1 MIKPL
6 MTFVSNFRIGP
17 ILAKISIKTVKTC
30 NFSLP
35 NENEFLLSDQKCQK
49 CIVNVITKAFVLFQ
63 LKIME

>member
-17 ILAKISIKTVKTC
+17 ILAQIGVKICS
-30 NFSLP
+30 FSLVLP

>member
-17 ILAKISIKTVKTC
+17 ILAKISVKTR
-30 NFSLP
+30 NFSLVLP

-49 CIVNVITKAFVLFQ
+49 CVVNVITKAFVLFQ